1 MVKHF
6 INEIMYSLTSM
17 TCWLPLAHLPLHGNT
32 LYPRPNPKKWTSQLM
47 KLSLLA
53 IFLMLCGAMLLV
65 SSCGETS
72 EEVISSIGTVTY
84 VDSVGGFYGII
95 SDDGENYD
103 SIDLGS
109 EFQEEGLR
117 IRFEAK
123 LRDDIRSIH
132 MWGKVIEI
140 TKIEKLEGD

>member
-1 MVKHF
+1 MVERF
-6 INEIMYSLTSM
+6 INQIMYFLTSM
-17 TCWLPLAHLPLHGNT
+17 TCWLPVAHLPFHGDT
-32 LYPRPNPKKWTSQLM
+32 PYPRPKPKKWSSELM

-95 SDDGENYD
+95 SDDGEHYD

-132 MWGKVIEI
+132 TWGKVIEI

>member
-1 MVKHF
+1 MVKRF
-6 INEIMYSLTSM
+6 INEIMYSLISIK
-17 TCWLPLAHLPLHGNT
+17 CWLLPAPLLLHGG
-32 LYPRPNPKKWTSQLM
+32 NPFLRLKHKKWTSQLM
-47 KLSLLA
+47 KLSLLT
-53 IFLMLCGAMLLV
+53 ILVMLCGAMLLV
-65 SSCGETS
+65 SSCGEAS

-84 VDSVGGFYGII
+84 IDSVGGFYGII

-123 LRDDIRSIH
+123 LRDDIRSVH

-140 TKIEKLEGD
+140 TKLEKLEGD

>member
-1 MVKHF
+1 
-6 INEIMYSLTSM
+6 
-17 TCWLPLAHLPLHGNT
+17 
-32 LYPRPNPKKWTSQLM
+32 
-47 KLSLLA
+47 
-53 IFLMLCGAMLLV
+53 MLLV
-65 SSCGETS
+65 SSCGKTS

-95 SDDGENYD
+95 SDDGEHYD

-123 LRDDIRSIH
+123 LRDDIRGIH